1 MQRIE
6 PVAPTWHAR
15 PEKKEMKDPN
25 IASQACRKSPYK
37 LCGSGSHGEMS
48 HARLGVAEGSL
59 KTKIQA
65 TIMHQAPEDFVAVYL
80 IPMIIVN
87 ASSFIPRP
95 TRPDPRYR
103 SDQLRAAHARR
114 SSPCMRGHL
123 RAYDII
129 AVAENIGNT

>member
-1 MQRIE
+1 
-6 PVAPTWHAR
+6 
-15 PEKKEMKDPN
+15 
-25 IASQACRKSPYK
+25 
-37 LCGSGSHGEMS
+37 MS

-59 KTKIQA
+59 KTKNQG
-65 TIMHQAPEDFVAVYL
+65 TIMHQAREDFVAVYL
-80 IPMIIVN
+80 IPMNIIKRPEIN

-123 RAYDII
+123 RAYDILP
-129 AVAENIGNT
+129 